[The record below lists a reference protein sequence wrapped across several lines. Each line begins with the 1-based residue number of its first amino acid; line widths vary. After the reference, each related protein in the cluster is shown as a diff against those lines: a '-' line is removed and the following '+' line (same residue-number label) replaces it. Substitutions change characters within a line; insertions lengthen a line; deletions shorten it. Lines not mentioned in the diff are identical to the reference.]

1 MYPFYVQNQRV
12 FSFSYKPPK
21 GMVKDDATGKWYEV
35 RRTEL
40 GRGRK
45 VYGVQISKPR
55 GIEQKHHS

>member
-21 GMVKDDATGKWYEV
+21 GIVKDGATGKWYEV
-35 RRTEL
+35 LRTEQ

-45 VYGVQISKPR
+45 VYGVQISEPSR
-55 GIEQKHHS
+55 NE

>member
-1 MYPFYVQNQRV
+1 
-12 FSFSYKPPK
+12 
-21 GMVKDDATGKWYEV
+21 MVKDDATGKWYEV